1 MLELLKGF
9 KRSHYCEE
17 VTEKDIGKEVRL
29 CGWCHKVRDHGGLIF
44 IDLRDRTGKIQI
56 VIAQNLDE
64 YFKTAQNEEKEKNLE
79 NNLKKAFDTAKKL
92 HSEDV
97 IAVRGIVRRRPKG
110 TENPNLKTG
119 NIEVYVKELKLL
131 NKSQPVPF
139 PIEDD
144 INIGEETRLS
154 YRFLDLRRPKMQKN
168 LKVRSDVSKLVRD
181 ILFEEGFI
189 EIETP
194 YLTKSTPEG
203 ARDFLVPARLHPG
216 KFYALPQSPQLFKQI
231 LMISGFDK
239 YFQIARCFR
248 DEDLRADRQPEFT
261 QIDIE
266 MSFVDEND
274 VMGVSEKILKEAFK
288 KIKNVEIKNIDK
300 ISYQD
305 AMNKYGSDKP
315 DRRIVIENESE
326 EFRKELQLVDLTKV
340 FKNTNLKVFKKI
352 IENGGV
358 VKALVFP
365 KGANYMSRKDI
376 DDLTKFAQSI
386 GAKGLAW
393 IKVLEDLSFQSPI
406 VKFLRE
412 EEIKSIKEKLKLSP
426 QDLVFFMVDS
436 WDAACEILGKV
447 RLYIAEKYNLI
458 DKSKV
463 DVLWVVDF
471 PMFFYNEEEH
481 RFESMHHPFTSPK
494 EEDIEKVFKLA
505 SLVKGKK
512 EIPSEA
518 FELASDIKARA
529 YDLVVNGVEVA
540 GGSIRIH
547 REDIQEAIFDIIGL
561 SKEDVEE
568 RFGFFL
574 RALKYGAPPHGG
586 IAFGFDRL
594 LTLLLDED
602 SIREVI
608 AFPKTQKAQC
618 LLTNAPDKVDEK
630 QLREVHIKVDI
641 EKESL

>member
-1 MLELLKGF
+1 MLKLLEGF
-9 KRSHYCEE
+9 KRTHYCANL
-17 VTEKDIGKEVRL
+17 TEDDIGKEVRL

-56 VIAQNLDE
+56 VVAQNLDE
-64 YFKTAQNEEKEKNLE
+64 YFKTAQDEKKEENLE
-79 NNLKKAFDTAKKL
+79 DKLKEAFEIAKKL

-97 IAVRGIVRRRPKG
+97 IAVRGIVRRRPEG

-131 NKSQPVPF
+131 NKSEPIPF

-144 INIGEETRLS
+144 INIGEDTRLS
-154 YRFLDLRRPKMQKN
+154 YRFLDLRRPRMQRN
-168 LKVRSDVSKLVRD
+168 LIVRSQVGKLVRD

-261 QIDIE
+261 QIDME
-266 MSFVDEND
+266 MSFVDEED
-274 VMGVSEKILKEAFK
+274 VMRVSERILKETFE
-288 KIKNVEIKNIDK
+288 KIKGIKIDNIEK

-315 DRRIVIENESE
+315 DRRIVIKDEKED
-326 EFRKELQLVDLTKV
+326 FRRELQLVDLTDI
-340 FKNTNLKVFKKI
+340 FKNTKLKVFKKI
-352 IENGGV
+352 IESGGV

-376 DDLTKFAQSI
+376 DELTKFAQSI

-406 VKFLRE
+406 AKFLKA
-412 EEIKSIKEKLKLSP
+412 EEIEAIKEKLKLSP

-436 WDAACEILGKV
+436 WDNACEILGKV
-447 RLYIAEKYNLI
+447 RLYLGEKYNLI

-463 DVLWVVDF
+463 DALWVVDF
-471 PMFFYNEEEH
+471 PMFFYNEEEN

-505 SLVKGKK
+505 NLLKNTK
-512 EIPSEA
+512 EIPSQA
-518 FELASDIKARA
+518 FKLASDIKARA
-529 YDLVVNGVEVA
+529 YDLVVNGVEIA

-574 RALKYGAPPHGG
+574 KALKYGAPPHGG

-594 LTLLLDED
+594 LTLLLDEN

-618 LLTNAPDKVDEK
+618 LLTNAPDKVKEE
-630 QLREVHIKVDI
+630 QLKEVHIKVDLQ
-641 EKESL
+641 EES

>member
-9 KRSHYCEE
+9 KRSHYCGEVKEE
-17 VTEKDIGKEVRL
+17 DIGKEVYL

-44 IDLRDRTGKIQI
+44 IDLRDRTGKIQV
-56 VIAQNLDE
+56 VIAENLDE
-64 YFKTAQNEEKEKNLE
+64 YFKTADKEKLEEGLEENLR
-79 NNLKKAFDTAKKL
+79 KAFEIAKKL

-97 IAVRGIVRRRPKG
+97 IAVRGVVRKRPEG

-131 NKSQPVPF
+131 NKSEPIPF

-154 YRFLDLRRPKMQKN
+154 YRFLDLRRPKMQRN
-168 LKVRSDVSKLVRD
+168 LKVRSDLSKLVRD

-261 QIDIE
+261 QIDLE
-266 MSFVDEND
+266 MSFVDEED
-274 VMGVSEKILKEAFK
+274 VQKVAERILKEAFEKFKGK
-288 KIKNVEIKNIDK
+288 KIEKIDK
-300 ISYQD
+300 ISYLD

-315 DRRIVIENESE
+315 DRRLFIKGEEE
-326 EFRKELQLVDLTKV
+326 EFRKEMQLVDLTDV
-340 FKNTNLKVFKKI
+340 FKDTNLKVFKKI

-376 DDLTKFAQSI
+376 DDLTKYAQSI

-406 VKFLRE
+406 AKFLKE
-412 EEIKSIKEKLKLSP
+412 EEINEIKNRLKL
-426 QDLVFFMVDS
+426 QKDDLVFFMVDT
-436 WDAACEILGKV
+436 WDNACEILGKV
-447 RLYIAEKYNLI
+447 RLYLGEKYNLI
-458 DKSKV
+458 DKDKI
-463 DVLWVVDF
+463 DALWVVDF
-471 PMFFYNEEEH
+471 PMFFYNEEEK

-494 EEDIEKVFKLA
+494 EKDMEKVFKLA
-505 SLVKGKK
+505 SLIRESE
-512 EIPSEA
+512 EIPKEA
-518 FELASDIKARA
+518 FELASQIKARA

-561 SKEDVEE
+561 SKEDAEE

-574 RALKYGAPPHGG
+574 KALKYGAPPHGG
-586 IAFGFDRL
+586 LAFGFDRL
-594 LTLLLDED
+594 LTLILDED

-618 LLTNAPDKVDEK
+618 LLTNAPDRVDEN
-630 QLREVHIKVDI
+630 QLKEVHIKVDLP
-641 EKESL
+641 EED